1 MLTDLEAPCFPARD
15 KWLKPKWA
23 GQASF
28 LVITG
33 WWGKW
38 SVVLFVL
45 YSCSPIDLQD
55 PSWWMTPATLL
66 TAPLV
71 FQNSHGSWS
80 TLDFGALHF
89 KQWYYTQCTTNGR
102 SYVHYNVWGG
112 SVQHCTHYW
121 VMFTTQFWVVCPKLY
136 GVVCITHYGVVCT
149 TLWSGM
155 HHTVGWYAPQCAPH
169 CTGASLQPHGAVLDH
184 LQWSGQGTCSQHCS
198 SCQLTEWGKV
208 STIGFLFSLIRH
220 ILQHFF
226 GVKQNIFMPSAT
238 EFLFCCW
245 FVFFFVKTIYIPY
258 YTKVMF
264 FDDFNFFILQI
275 II

>member
-1 MLTDLEAPCFPARD
+1 MDDTCHSAHCSISFPKLSR
-15 KWLKPKWA
+15 KLKYTWLWCTA
-23 GQASF
+23 LQA
-28 LVITG
+28 
-33 WWGKW
+33 
-38 SVVLFVL
+38 VVLYTVYHKWKKL
-45 YSCSPIDLQD
+45 CALQRVG
-55 PSWWMTPATLL
+55 W
-66 TAPLV
+66 
-71 FQNSHGSWS
+71 
-80 TLDFGALHF
+80 
-89 KQWYYTQCTTNGR
+89 QCTTLYTLL
-102 SYVHYNVWGG
+102 SDVYHTVLG
-112 SVQHCTHYW
+112 SVPQTVCG
-121 VMFTTQFWVVCPKLY
+121 VM
-136 GVVCITHYGVVCT
+136 CITHYGVVCT